1 MFQHIS
7 LPFELPDFCVHSAHM
22 AWDTRRTHQ
31 LLFLLECT
39 LLDLDFGLHVLK
51 LLFRL
56 GEFCRRFLTAP
67 LESTF
72 GNAPLPVLLYEPRC
86 LVVKALDICREGRV
100 VLPRLLLRLTS
111 TGEQRIDV
119 IFLTGI
125 LGPFAR
131 DVGASGI
138 SRTGPDDATDT
149 GANGG
154 PPPPANE
161 RAYPSPYSGPYPR
174 PYRCAL
180 YGRALGV

>member
-1 MFQHIS
+1 M
-7 LPFELPDFCVHSAHM
+7 HSAQL
-22 AWDTRRTHQ
+22 AWDTGRAR
-31 LLFLLECT
+31 LVLFLLECT
-39 LLDLDFGLHVLK
+39 LLNLDFGLHVLE

-56 GEFCRRFLTAP
+56 GEFCRGFLTAP

-86 LVVKALDICREGRV
+86 LTVKALDIRREGNV
-100 VLPRLLLRLTS
+100 VLPRLLLRLTG
-111 TGEQRIDV
+111 TDEQRIDV

-131 DVGASGI
+131 DVGAPGI

-161 RAYPSPYSGPYPR
+161 RAYPSPYGGPYPR
-174 PYRCAL
+174 PYRRAL